1 MDLTPPKSKT
11 IVKKNNL
18 IKNISLILSRIKS
31 TKSNTDAL
39 KTETSIKTSV
49 SKSNVVRGKNRVKTL
64 ENNKSN

>member
-49 SKSNVVRGKNRVKTL
+49 
-64 ENNKSN
+64 